1 MKIKKKIRDK
11 EADKIKVNFSG
22 GRLTNYSGIL
32 PLFKFMKKLR
42 FFGMLEENV
51 SIPMGSNAL
60 YSNGQILSSIILG
73 VFSGLNRI
81 CKIET
86 FSRDPL
92 VQKLLKLPK
101 HIDEDTIIWRLKQFG
116 FRQSNEL
123 SEVSGG
129 FSKKVHRRLR
139 TREDMIDLDSTVRGV
154 YGNQEGASKGFN
166 PNKHGQKS
174 YHPLMAFLNSTREC
188 LLSWLRPG
196 DVHTSHNALEFL
208 KQLFAM
214 LPDGLRRLTL
224 RADSGFFSDKILS
237 LIESFGYYYLIKVKL
252 KNLNQF
258 LCSKEWEAIAGM
270 HGWFMCEFEHIGT
283 GWSAPRRFV
292 ALKRLRGI
300 QTEGVLFPMF
310 DYEYFCYVT
319 NIQQSPLYLH
329 SLYGDRGESENW
341 IEAVKNQ
348 LFAGWLLTDSFW
360 ANEALWQCSVLAY
373 NLSLWMRILTEP
385 KSWHEEPNTFRLW
398 FVQLA
403 GRLVTSAR
411 QAELKLYNAYHHKR
425 KWLKINH
432 AVEALQLC

>member
-1 MKIKKKIRDK
+1 MKNKKKIRDK
-11 EADKIKVNFSG
+11 EADKITVSFNG

-32 PLFKFMKKLR
+32 PLFRFMKKVK
-42 FFGMLEENV
+42 FFGTLEENV
-51 SIPMGSNAL
+51 DLRMGLNAL

-86 FSRDPL
+86 FTHDPL
-92 VQKLLKLPK
+92 VQKLLKLGK
-101 HIDEDTIIWRLKQFG
+101 HIDEDTIIGRLKRFG

-123 SEVSGG
+123 SEVNGEL
-129 FSKKVHRRLR
+129 SKKVDRRLR
-139 TREDMIDLDSTVRGV
+139 TAEDIIDLDSTVRGV
-154 YGNQEGASKGFN
+154 YGNQQGASKGFN
-166 PNKHGQKS
+166 PHKHGQKS
-174 YHPLMAFLNSTREC
+174 YHPLLAFLNSTREC
-188 LLSWLRPG
+188 LLAWLRPG
-196 DVHTSHNALEFL
+196 DVHSSHNAVEFL
-208 KQLFAM
+208 KQVFAM
-214 LPDGLRRLTL
+214 LGDGVKGLTI

-237 LIESFGYYYLIKVKL
+237 LIESFGYDYLIKVKL
-252 KNLNQF
+252 KNLKQY
-258 LCSKEWEAIAGM
+258 LSSKQWEAIAEM
-270 HGWFMCEFEHIGT
+270 DGWFMCEFEHIGT

-292 ALKRLRGI
+292 AIRRLKGI
-300 QTEGVLFPMF
+300 ETEDVLFAMP

-319 NIQQSPLYLH
+319 NIEESPLYLH
-329 SLYGDRGESENW
+329 SLYGNRGESENW

-373 NLSLWMRILTEP
+373 NLSLWMRILTDP
-385 KSWHEEPNTFRLW
+385 KRWHEEPNTFRLW

-411 QAELKLYNAYHHKR
+411 QTELKLYNAYYYKR
-425 KWLKINH
+425 DWRKINQ